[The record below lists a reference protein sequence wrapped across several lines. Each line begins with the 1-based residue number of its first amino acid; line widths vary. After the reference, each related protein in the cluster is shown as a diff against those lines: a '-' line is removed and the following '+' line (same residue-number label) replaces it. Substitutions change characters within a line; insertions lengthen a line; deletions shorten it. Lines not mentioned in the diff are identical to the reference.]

1 VKNFGPDTKRR
12 SGADV
17 ASAPLQL
24 SPGPAARNLLHL
36 SSTVQRLRLRR
47 IFAGTLVCVA
57 FATIVWQAGE
67 WGRHAAF
74 AELHGAAAASL
85 GLHTAALRSNLEKY
99 RSVAFVLARDNAVAA
114 LLNGPSD
121 PGAPHRADREL
132 EALAV
137 GTRAAAIYIVDR
149 AGMAVA
155 ASNWRLTTSFVGQD
169 YAFRTYVR
177 AALAEGVGEQ
187 FSSGTVSQRAG
198 YYLARRIE
206 TKSGPAGVVVVK
218 VEFDELEREW
228 QHSGGHV
235 LATDANG
242 VVLLS
247 DEPEWRFSTLQALP
261 EAIRNELR
269 DEMQYGASAPLT
281 PLPVVQR
288 SGVGPAGNIV
298 RLQAPGMSGVE
309 ASFLEVAASVPETG
323 WQLRR
328 LEPLQPAVGRARRSA
343 MMIAFVVAATITLS
357 VLLLLH
363 RRRRARRLFEEKDR
377 QRAELERRVA
387 ERTGELS
394 QINALLR
401 SEVEERR
408 RAETDLR
415 QAQDDLVHAAKLA
428 TLGQTAASI
437 AHEVNQPLAAMRTY
451 SDNATVLLARG
462 RTTEVKANLASISS
476 LTERIA
482 QITQNLKAFARKAS
496 GVLGPVPLQTSI
508 VTAIALLEHRIR
520 QQSIQ
525 IATDLPKAEIRV
537 WAEQVRLEQ
546 VLVNLLQNAL
556 DALKGT
562 VNPEVDITVRA
573 TSDRVHITVG
583 DNGPGVRAEDV
594 QRAFSAFFTTKHDGL
609 GLGLSISQGIVHD
622 FGGTLTYVARLET
635 GAVFAIDLRRAP

>member
-1 VKNFGPDTKRR
+1 MDRLGENFGAEFSRKPLRGRR
-12 SGADV
+12 

-47 IFAGTLVCVA
+47 IFADTLVCVA

-67 WGRHAAF
+67 WGRYAAF

-85 GLHTAALRSNLEKY
+85 GLHTAALRSNLEKS

-343 MMIAFVVAATITLS
+343 MMIAFVVAATITCLS
-357 VLLLLH
+357 SCCSIAAGAPGGYS
-363 RRRRARRLFEEKDR
+363 RRKTDCG
-377 QRAELERRVA
+377 QSSSGRVA
-387 ERTGELS
+387 ERTGSLVRS
-394 QINALLR
+394 MHCCVARSKNA
-401 SEVEERR
+401 
-408 RAETDLR
+408 AGPKPIF
-415 QAQDDLVHAAKLA
+415 AKLKT
-428 TLGQTAASI
+428 TLSM
-437 AHEVNQPLAAMRTY
+437 PR
-451 SDNATVLLARG
+451 SWR
-462 RTTEVKANLASISS
+462 
-476 LTERIA
+476 
-482 QITQNLKAFARKAS
+482 
-496 GVLGPVPLQTSI
+496 P
-508 VTAIALLEHRIR
+508 
-520 QQSIQ
+520 
-525 IATDLPKAEIRV
+525 
-537 WAEQVRLEQ
+537 
-546 VLVNLLQNAL
+546 
-556 DALKGT
+556 
-562 VNPEVDITVRA
+562 
-573 TSDRVHITVG
+573 
-583 DNGPGVRAEDV
+583 
-594 QRAFSAFFTTKHDGL
+594 
-609 GLGLSISQGIVHD
+609 
-622 FGGTLTYVARLET
+622 
-635 GAVFAIDLRRAP
+635 